1 MVHAFAQINQERTF
15 AMFNLYD
22 SETGQRIGQISS
34 EQLRFLAQLLE
45 EESLEDRDYYINRAT
60 IDFFETK
67 NPDPEL
73 IAMLRKALGNR
84 EDMEI
89 RWSAE

>member
-1 MVHAFAQINQERTF
+1 M
-15 AMFNLYD
+15 MFNVYD
-22 SETGQRIGQISS
+22 SDSGEKIGRITSN
-34 EQLRFLAQLLE
+34 QLRFMANLLE
-45 EESLEDRDYYINRAT
+45 EESLEDKDYYINRAT

-73 IAMLRKALGNR
+73 IALLRKALGNR
-84 EDMEI
+84 DDMEI